1 MADITIDTNDPQYR
15 QLLAGLANLRNALAP
30 RITFLRQLSRE
41 KQLQWVQRDPLLRRV
56 ILLARELGDLIH
68 EELSE

>member
-56 ILLARELGDLIH
+56 ILLTRELGDLIH